1 VSCSPQL
8 LEASNLLLPPDAKA
22 KHNATDSVREGSS
35 PKSEPK
41 VGNRVLMIGRLR
53 ELALYRAA
61 VLQQSG
67 FVVTA
72 PTDVEDALRIME
84 NAEFDAVVLSYTLP
98 NDVVQFLADQARA
111 HCPDCP
117 IIAITHNKVV
127 DRLVQPNAVAVAEEG
142 PEALLAAL
150 HSVLILRD

>member
-1 VSCSPQL
+1 VSSSLQFL
-8 LEASNLLLPPDAKA
+8 WGRNLLLPPDFDG
-22 KHNATDSVREGSS
+22 KHDRVDSERKGTS
-35 PKSEPK
+35 PEPELK
-41 VGNRVLMIGRLR
+41 VGNRLLMIGLLR

-67 FVVTA
+67 FAVTA
-72 PTDVEDALRIME
+72 PTDIQEALRIIE
-84 NAEFDAVVLSYTLP
+84 TADFDAVVLSYTLP

-117 IIAITHNKVV
+117 IIAITHNKLV
-127 DRLVQPNAVAVAEEG
+127 DRLVQPDAIAIADEG

-150 HSVLILRD
+150 HSVLRLRN